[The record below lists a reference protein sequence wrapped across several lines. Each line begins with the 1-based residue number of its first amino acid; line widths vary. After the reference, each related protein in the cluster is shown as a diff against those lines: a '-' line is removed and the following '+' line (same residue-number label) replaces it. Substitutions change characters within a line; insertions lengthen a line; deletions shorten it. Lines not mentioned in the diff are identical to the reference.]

1 MERRHILISGAALA
15 VVAAGGGLGFLWR
28 DGQAEDALKADE
40 NGVFAGDRILGD
52 PDAPVT
58 IIEYSSLTCPHCAAF
73 HAETLPT
80 IKKKWIEEGKARLVF
95 RHFPFDALGTYAALA
110 ANCVEGDR
118 HFAFIDILFRNQS
131 RWAHSQDPR
140 TAISQMAA
148 MAGVDKASL
157 EACVQDEA
165 ALVRIQKLREYGS
178 KEYGINST
186 PSFII
191 NGKKLVGNQG
201 LEKFEQA
208 LQDAG
213 SQS

>member
-15 VVAAGGGLGFLWR
+15 VLAAGGGLGLLLR
-28 DGQAEDALKADE
+28 DGQAEDTLKADE
-40 NGVFAGDRILGD
+40 KGVFAGDRILGD
-52 PDAPVT
+52 PNAPIT

-73 HAETLPT
+73 HADTLPA
-80 IKKKWIEEGKARLVF
+80 IKKNWIEEGKARLIY

-118 HFAFIDILFRNQS
+118 HFGFIDILFRNQA
-131 RWAHSQDPR
+131 RWTRAQDPR
-140 TAISQMAA
+140 AAITQMAA
-148 MAGVDKASL
+148 LAGIDQASL
-157 EACVQDEA
+157 NACVQDEA

-178 KEYGINST
+178 EEYGINST

-208 LQDAG
+208 LREAS

>member
-1 MERRHILISGAALA
+1 MERRHILISGTALA
-15 VVAAGGGLGFLWR
+15 VLAAGGGLGLLWR
-28 DGQAEDALKADE
+28 DGQAEDALVADE
-40 NGVFAGDRILGD
+40 KGVFAGDRILGD
-52 PDAPVT
+52 PKAPVT

-80 IKKKWIEEGKARLVF
+80 IKKNWIEAGKARLVY

-118 HFAFIDILFRNQS
+118 HFAFIDILFRNQA
-131 RWAHSQDPR
+131 RWTRAQDPR
-140 TAISQMAA
+140 AALSQMAA
-148 MAGVDKASL
+148 MAGIDKASL
-157 EACVQDEA
+157 DACVQDEA
-165 ALVRIQKLREYGS
+165 ALAKIQKLRKYGS
-178 KEYGINST
+178 EEYGINST

-208 LQDAG
+208 LKDAG